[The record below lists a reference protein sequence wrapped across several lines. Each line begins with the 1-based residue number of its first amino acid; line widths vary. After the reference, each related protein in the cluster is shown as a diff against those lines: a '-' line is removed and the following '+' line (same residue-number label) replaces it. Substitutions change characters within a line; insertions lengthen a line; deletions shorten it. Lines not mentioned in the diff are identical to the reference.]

1 MVNIVSP
8 YSVGDQPCPN
18 FRARAEER
26 PCNRRG
32 CQRTLHGCLSC
43 MKDHRL
49 ADVQRAGFQA
59 ALMRV

>member
-43 MKDHRL
+43 MKDHHQLGWQTCKEPASKPR
-49 ADVQRAGFQA
+49 
-59 ALMRV
+59 